1 MGPALKV
8 LHVEDDFAD
17 AMLLQHS
24 LFDAGVDDLE
34 LEVVRTLHDARW
46 KLGRN
51 LYDLVIL
58 DLRLPDSVNP
68 EDTIRTAEQHAGDTP
83 LLVLTGSAI
92 VDGDAIG
99 AHVSLLDKNEFFHG
113 KDPLR
118 TRRLAEHVR
127 AAVDG
132 ALLI

>member
-1 MGPALKV
+1 MGTALKV

-46 KLGRN
+46 KLERN
-51 LYDLVIL
+51 PYDLVIL

-68 EDTIRTAEQHAGDTP
+68 QDTIRTAEQHAGATP

-92 VDGDAIG
+92 IDGDVIG
-99 AHVSLLDKNEFFHG
+99 PHINLLDKNVFFHG
-113 KDPLR
+113 KDPLH
-118 TRRLAEHVR
+118 TQRLAGYVR
-127 AAVDG
+127 AAVGG
-132 ALLI
+132 ALLV